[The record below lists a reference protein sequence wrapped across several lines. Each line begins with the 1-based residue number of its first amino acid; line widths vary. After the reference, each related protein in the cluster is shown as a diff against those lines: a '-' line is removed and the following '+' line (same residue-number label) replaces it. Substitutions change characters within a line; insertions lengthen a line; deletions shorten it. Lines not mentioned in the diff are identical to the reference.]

1 MPRFVIDSSKP
12 FAEEKRRAIDL
23 HSQQGAMISVN
34 VGEGLDRE
42 HVTFLFP
49 DGSTLENTG
58 GAMPTDVPDR
68 PTSTNPA
75 HWEVVAWRD
84 CMRRKILYWTLRR
97 DTARRRFD
105 VLYKEQATSP
115 TEDGVR
121 ELERLLTEQTLAA
134 GWVARLERE
143 LRPPAPVLVPLTPA
157 QQAEVRRQMERQ
169 AALHAR
175 VASLPAPKVSDKA
188 TVN

>member
-1 MPRFVIDSSKP
+1 MKYLYRPELP
-12 FAEEKRRAIDL
+12 FAENKRLGIEF
-23 HSQQGAMISVN
+23 HSKEGPMISVN

-49 DGSTLENTG
+49 DGATLENVG
-58 GAMPTDVPDR
+58 GAFPSDVPDR

-75 HWEVVAWRD
+75 HWEVVAWRTN
-84 CMRRKILYWTLRR
+84 MKRRILYWSLRR

-105 VLYKEQATSP
+105 QLYREQATSP
-115 TEDGVR
+115 TEEGVKA
-121 ELERLLTEQTLAA
+121 LESLLTEQTFAI

-157 QQAEVRRQMERQ
+157 QQAEVKRQMERS

-175 VASLPAPKVSDKA
+175 VARLPAPKVSDA
-188 TVN
+188 AVVN